1 MAWQACDVFK
11 KAGYRLRADKPI
23 ANDLGRRKQIEESS
37 SRTTAHIAEGF
48 GRVNPADFANHE
60 TEHE

>member
-1 MAWQACDVFK
+1 MFK